1 MERGLARLFP
11 LLVPPSQLHSK
22 KVKVKLCSRVWFFV
36 TPWAVA
42 CQAPPSMGFS
52 RQGHWSGLPFP
63 SPGIFPTQGLN
74 PGLPPCRLTLYPLS
88 HQASFTS
95 YYPFQKRLKSWP
107 RPGQPLPKGSKV
119 ENMAGHKKKKK
130 ESSKSL
136 WHFWWWTV
144 FSRTLPGFDSSF
156 TTHFRCPF
164 FYWRLTWP
172 VISRKCWTLTI
183 LPPTYP

>member
-52 RQGHWSGLPFP
+52 RQEHWSGLPFP

-130 ESSKSL
+130 RNLLKVCDIFGDELSFPEHCQDLTHHLPLTLGVLSSTED
-136 WHFWWWTV
+136 W
-144 FSRTLPGFDSSF
+144 PDQSSPENVE
-156 TTHFRCPF
+156 H
-164 FYWRLTWP
+164 
-172 VISRKCWTLTI
+172 
-183 LPPTYP
+183 